1 VHLPGIF
8 RATLFAL
15 TASLLWTA
23 PAESRPSS
31 HAKARAKGGKSASV
45 STRSKSPA
53 PTASASQRTLRGGP
67 ARGKST
73 RKRSAK
79 RIIHQDDQ
87 NQVVLE
93 WMQATRPLELF
104 GPTLPPSEEFGP
116 FLPPSDVL
124 FDFPKAPCA
133 SEDAVLEARLHDENP
148 DFPEAQASDESVTG
162 EGEDEEATRTE
173 RLVAIARRLSTF
185 LRPKSASARVT
196 AEDVDLSELLSANL
210 RIPVEGVDAE
220 RLRDSFLDRRGRY
233 RKHLAI
239 DIGAPRGTP
248 VLATA
253 DGEIV
258 RMRREKRGGISIYQK
273 DPTGKYLF
281 FYCHLK
287 GYAKGLVEG
296 TRVQAGDTI
305 GYVGSTGHVIGGPH
319 LHFSITRVPEDDD
332 FREGLA
338 VNPYLLFLAG
348 VP

>member
-1 VHLPGIF
+1 VQLRRIF
-8 RATLFAL
+8 WATLFAL

-23 PAESRPSS
+23 PAESRPSGDAN
-31 HAKARAKGGKSASV
+31 AKAKAGKSGSV
-45 STRSKSPA
+45 SKRSKSPA
-53 PTASASQRTLRGGP
+53 PSASASSRTLRGGP
-67 ARGKST
+67 PRGKST

-93 WMQATRPLELF
+93 WIQATRPQELY
-104 GPTLPPSEEFGP
+104 GPALPSSEDFGP
-116 FLPPSDVL
+116 FLPPSDVY

-133 SEDAVLEARLHDENP
+133 SEDVVLEAHLHDENP

-196 AEDVDLSELLSANL
+196 ADDVDLSELLSANL